1 MDIDYTEVIIAL
13 ITAVIGFLGVV
24 VTRVLVP
31 FIKFKIEEAKSKLS
45 KDQREKVEYWT
56 RKAVLAIEKAYEGE
70 SKQGP
75 VKKEQVMIFIN
86 KLNLD
91 IDQEVLKV
99 LVDAVVEE
107 LINNPIIELIE

>member
-1 MDIDYTEVIIAL
+1 MKVN
-13 ITAVIGFLGVV
+13 
-24 VTRVLVP
+24 
-31 FIKFKIEEAKSKLS
+31 LS
-45 KDQREKVEYWT
+45 KV
-56 RKAVLAIEKAYEGE
+56 
-70 SKQGP
+70 P